1 MINNQKWINSLP
13 NQSIKSDDKENQI
26 DHYRWENTI
35 SKKNNFSNLGKYSF
49 TAILFIFGLFFVS
62 VVKNETRNLEKEIN
76 NLMAYNNAVKFNL
89 NQAILDNEVITS
101 PQNISQLADE
111 YLNTNFT
118 TYKKSQIKKLG
129 EDSGHVVKLNKDNSN
144 FKTKLKKTIKKKKSE
159 IKKLQE
165 IYSSPKKI
173 PVEIKKEVA
182 KKIEEKKIE
191 LKNLYEKP
199 EEIVTLERVQR
210 WAAVQVAKVFL
221 GIPVIPGK

>member
-1 MINNQKWINSLP
+1 MINKQKWINSLP
-13 NQSIKSDDKENQI
+13 NQNIKFDDKENQI
-26 DHYRWENTI
+26 DHYRWEKTI

-49 TAILFIFGLFFVS
+49 SAILFIFGLFFVS

-101 PQNISQLADE
+101 PQNISQLANE

-129 EDSGHVVKLNKDNSN
+129 EDAGPVAKLNKNNN
-144 FKTKLKKTIKKKKSE
+144 FKVKIKQTIKKKKSE
-159 IKKLQE
+159 IKELQK

-199 EEIVTLERVQR
+199 QEVVTLERVQR